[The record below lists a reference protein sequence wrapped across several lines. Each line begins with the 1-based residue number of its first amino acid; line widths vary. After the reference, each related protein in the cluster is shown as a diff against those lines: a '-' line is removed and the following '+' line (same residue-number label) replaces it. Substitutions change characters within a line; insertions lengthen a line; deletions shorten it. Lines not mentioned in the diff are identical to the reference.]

1 VRIVAIALLSVL
13 LLATAASADAMSPSA
28 LVSFRQTGGFA
39 GLDRGLVVARSG
51 DVTSDG
57 LPLKKAHLTRL
68 ELAKLKLAL
77 TNARFAGLAKTYESE
92 QPIADG
98 FIYRI
103 AYAGHVVAIEEG
115 AKPPLRVQRVFY
127 LLERLVHD

>member
-1 VRIVAIALLSVL
+1 VRAAAIALLSVL
-13 LLATAASADAMSPSA
+13 LLATATSADAAASPT

-39 GLDRGLVVARSG
+39 GLDRGLVVARTG
-51 DVTSDG
+51 DVVSDG

-77 TNARFAGLAKTYESE
+77 VNARFAGLAKTYESE

-98 FIYRI
+98 FTYRI

-115 AKPPLRVQRVFY
+115 AKPPPRVQRVFA
-127 LLERLVHD
+127 LLERLVHG